1 MMKIVI
7 YDPLYAN
14 IGHFYRYNIFLVEIL
29 SSLDEVASIEIIG
42 SDSKLKNLSDIS
54 DKVTVTPIEQVEDI
68 QILSLKAKGAQKI
81 FLAFDLFKQYM
92 RVIKYLNRSA
102 KDTII
107 LFPSQGQLP
116 FWLAA
121 KFLKRKYYVSAISTR
136 WFFSSTIFQQFLKSL
151 FVSFLKKSEL
161 CLFTEVIYK
170 NNAEKLGILK
180 TLVMPDRYLKKGE
193 ALLKQGDGNKKI
205 RLTTL
210 GTISNDKNPIKF
222 INALSAIDKDILST
236 IEYYIAG
243 KVIDD
248 CKIELEKAI
257 RGQDWINFEDNYISA
272 EKYEELIAGTD
283 FLVIPYPTEYT
294 KYLTSGVM
302 WDCFERKK
310 AIICPESELFGYYI
324 NNYQIGYLYNEQ
336 KMGELFKSIIAQK
349 TSFFKQLN
357 DNYQL
362 LTSDFSKQKLTDD
375 FEKALTGRNK

>member
-1 MMKIVI
+1 
-7 YDPLYAN
+7 
-14 IGHFYRYNIFLVEIL
+14 
-29 SSLDEVASIEIIG
+29 
-42 SDSKLKNLSDIS
+42 
-54 DKVTVTPIEQVEDI
+54 
-68 QILSLKAKGAQKI
+68 
-81 FLAFDLFKQYM
+81 
-92 RVIKYLNRSA
+92 
-102 KDTII
+102 
-107 LFPSQGQLP
+107 
-116 FWLAA
+116 
-121 KFLKRKYYVSAISTR
+121 
-136 WFFSSTIFQQFLKSL
+136 
-151 FVSFLKKSEL
+151 
-161 CLFTEVIYK
+161 
-170 NNAEKLGILK
+170 LGILK